1 MFFPTYIYIYIVQF
15 PRGPKNRRMGYSLE
29 VKTAEEKQK

>member
-1 MFFPTYIYIYIVQF
+1 MFFQHIYIYIIQF